1 MGTSGLAALV
11 AQVPRCFLGQT
22 SRSIAEKKK
31 GKNKEI
37 WSDGR
42 EDPVALQSLF
52 NYSDGRCPSALVLC
66 AWFEY

>member
-1 MGTSGLAALV
+1 MA
-11 AQVPRCFLGQT
+11 
-22 SRSIAEKKK
+22 KKK
-31 GKNKEI
+31 KKNVEI

-52 NYSDGRCPSALVLC
+52 NYSDGRCPSALVLS